1 MRRWNGW
8 GDSLVSRK
16 LTDAAVT
23 HLESLIGPGS
33 VPVDATL
40 DSVVASVPASRL
52 GAHPFLSFDAESRVR
67 HARGQSFPDWLALR
81 CGRLPVVPDAVASP
95 SDAEDVRELMV
106 RARAWNARL
115 IPFGGGTS
123 VVGHVNPQAGDSP
136 VITVDLQELSRL
148 KDLAAGS
155 QLATFGAGIL
165 GPDLEA
171 HLRAAGFTLGH
182 FPQSFEFS
190 TLGGWIAA
198 RSSGQ
203 QSLGFGRIERLF
215 AGGRLVSPAGTL
227 DLPPFPASA
236 AGLDL
241 KEAVLGSEGRLGILT
256 EATVR
261 VTPLPSREEFPS
273 VFFGSFEEGLD
284 AARALAQARLP
295 ISMIRLATATETVTT
310 LTLARPSRSLDLFE
324 RYLAFRGAAEGKSL
338 LILALAGSDRV
349 VRFARAELLRI
360 TSQHGGLVGPAAL
373 GRHWQKNR
381 FLGPYLRNALWE
393 RGYGVDTFETAA
405 DWSRVPPLL
414 AGIEESLRTAL
425 VPFGERTHAF
435 THLSHVYPT
444 GSSLYTTVI
453 FRLAK
458 DPDETQMRWQAIKSG
473 VCEAIVRHGG
483 TISHQHGVGLDHRP
497 YLGAEKGELGLR
509 AIGEL
514 CRTFDPDGLMNPG
527 KLIDA

>member
-8 GDSLVSRK
+8 GDLSVSK
-16 LTDAAVT
+16 ELTSAALA
-23 HLESLIGPGS
+23 HLESLLGPGS
-33 VPVDATL
+33 VPVDASL
-40 DSVVASVPASRL
+40 EDVVAALPASRL
-52 GAHPFLSFDAESRVR
+52 KPHSLLSFEPESRVR

-81 CGRLPVVPDAVASP
+81 SGRLPVVPDAVAFP
-95 SDAEDVRELMV
+95 QDAEQVRELM
-106 RARAWNARL
+106 RLARSWNARL

-123 VVGHVNPQAGDSP
+123 VVGHVNPMAGDSP
-136 VITVDLQELSRL
+136 VVTVDLRKQSRL
-148 KDLAAGS
+148 QNLAPGS

-165 GPDLEA
+165 GPDIEA

-190 TLGGWIAA
+190 TLGGWIAT

-227 DLPPFPASA
+227 DLPLFPASA
-236 AGLDL
+236 AGPDL

-261 VTPLPSREEFPS
+261 VTPLPEREEFPS
-273 VFFGSFEEGLD
+273 VFFGSFEEGL
-284 AARALAQARLP
+284 AAACALAQSRLP
-295 ISMIRLATATETVTT
+295 ISMIRLATPTETETT

-324 RYLAFRGAAEGKSL
+324 RYLALRGAAEGKSL
-338 LILALAGSDRV
+338 LILGLSGSRRL
-349 VRFARAELLRI
+349 VRFTRSEVFGIVRRY
-360 TSQHGGLVGPAAL
+360 GGIAGPGAL

-405 DWSRVPPLL
+405 DWSRVPLL
-414 AGIEESLRTAL
+414 LPAIEGSLRGAL
-425 VPFGERTHAF
+425 VSFGERTHAF

-444 GSSLYTTVI
+444 GSSVYTTVI

-458 DPDETQMRWQAIKSG
+458 DPDETQERWRALKGG

-483 TISHQHGVGLDHRP
+483 TISHQHGVGLDHRA
-497 YLGAEKGELGLR
+497 YLAAEKGELGLR
-509 AIGEL
+509 AIGDL
-514 CRTFDPDGLMNPG
+514 CRTFDPNGLMNPG
-527 KLIDA
+527 KLIA